1 MLVPMTSLLMVQAE
15 LSALRLTGLR
25 VSRWPPPHK
34 QSCARSP
41 SRPAAATAE
50 STPADAE
57 REMSLGGLWPLA
69 QKAGKAP
76 QRPTPACLPSLPTPQ
91 ESPPGCQAK
100 GVSPCRCSQDD
111 GAHGHC

>member
-1 MLVPMTSLLMVQAE
+1 MAFT
-15 LSALRLTGLR
+15 LR
-25 VSRWPPPHK
+25 

-41 SRPAAATAE
+41 SRLAAATAE

-76 QRPTPACLPSLPTPQ
+76 QRLTPACLPSLLTPQ
-91 ESPPGCQAK
+91 ESPPSRQAK
-100 GVSPCRCSQDD
+100 GVSSRRCSQ
-111 GAHGHC
+111 GYGPHSHC